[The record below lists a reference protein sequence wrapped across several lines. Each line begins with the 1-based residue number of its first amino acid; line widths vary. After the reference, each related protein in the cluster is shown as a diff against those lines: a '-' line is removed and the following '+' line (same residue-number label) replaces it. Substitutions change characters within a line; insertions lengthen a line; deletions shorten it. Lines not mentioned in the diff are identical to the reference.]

1 MNIYLVY
8 VTAESSV
15 SGCTSRTG
23 STPVIGR
30 VFQILA
36 GDTFFVL
43 MYALLNVS
51 GFLFCF
57 F

>member
-1 MNIYLVY
+1 MSIYLVY

-51 GFLFCF
+51 GFLFLF
-57 F
+57 